1 MTLPTGSA
9 PGGRVSHADGRP
21 ICRPAGATAEP
32 VTILETI
39 NTMQQNKIH
48 HFDYWF
54 NWHGHW
60 IFPNR
65 EAAWQCYITRGIDGL
80 EDW

>member
-1 MTLPTGSA
+1 MKNDLRCDCATYPTASQL
-9 PGGRVSHADGRP
+9 
-21 ICRPAGATAEP
+21 
-32 VTILETI
+32 TIPETI

-65 EAAWQCYITRGIDGL
+65 EAAWQCYITRGIEGL